1 MSKTLFEK
9 TKLSLIIILCSI
21 LYWIYMIPSLPDSIP
36 MQVEDDGSVIW
47 SANKYIAALLTIVIM
62 TIIYLI
68 MLYKPKYKNMD
79 KGRRDAYENV
89 YSIIINLVIFLV
101 FVAILIVI
109 FNANGFSFDMNRLI
123 LLITGTLL
131 IVIGNYYQKIPF
143 NSPIGIKTPW
153 IVSSSKIWS
162 KTHRTASIVFL
173 LLGFVIFLS
182 GLIYPS
188 LEKYVF
194 IIIVIGFLIPLLY
207 SFYLTHQD

>member
-21 LYWIYMIPSLPDSIP
+21 VYWIYMIPSLPDSIP

-47 SANKYIAALLTIVIM
+47 SANKYIAALLTVVIM

-101 FVAILIVI
+101 FMAILIVI

-123 LLITGTLL
+123 LLITGSLL

-153 IVSSSKIWS
+153 IVSNSKIWS
-162 KTHRTASIVFL
+162 KTHHTASIVFL

-188 LEKYVF
+188 LEKYAF